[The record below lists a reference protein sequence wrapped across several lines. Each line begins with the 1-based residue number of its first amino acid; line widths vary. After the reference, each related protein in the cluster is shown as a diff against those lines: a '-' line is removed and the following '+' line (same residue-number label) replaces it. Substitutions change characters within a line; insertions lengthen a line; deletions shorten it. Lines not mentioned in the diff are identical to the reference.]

1 MSELTWENIVYNL
14 EDALEEL
21 QRLNASISSSNTP
34 DEVEFRIAMQ
44 HIYHHLNFAWNT
56 RHESVENYAGTMKE
70 KFDQWGKF
78 PEDLELL

>member
-1 MSELTWENIVYNL
+1 MAELTWENISYNL

-21 QRLNASISSSNTP
+21 QKLDKIISSGDLP

-56 RHESVENYAGTMKE
+56 RHEPIANVTKE
-70 KFDQWGKF
+70 QFDQWGKF
-78 PEDLELL
+78 PSDLLW

>member
-1 MSELTWENIVYNL
+1 MDELTWENISCNL

-21 QRLNASISSSNTP
+21 KRLNERALLGDMP

-56 RHESVENYAGTMKE
+56 RHESVQNYAGMMNEEFK
-70 KFDQWGKF
+70 QWGKF
-78 PEDLELL
+78 PKDLELL